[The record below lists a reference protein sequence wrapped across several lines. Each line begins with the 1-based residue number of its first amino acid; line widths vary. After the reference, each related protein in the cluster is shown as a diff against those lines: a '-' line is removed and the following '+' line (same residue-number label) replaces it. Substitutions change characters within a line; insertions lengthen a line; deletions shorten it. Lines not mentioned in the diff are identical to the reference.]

1 MSEFSRIPLQS
12 IDLAVLILCMIGVF
26 GMGCWLSKRSGKTSE
41 FMAAGRSL
49 PGWAVVLSIFG
60 TYFSS
65 ISFLGN
71 TGKAFGGNWNAW
83 VLGLSLPIA
92 AVVAVRCLSSSTGEA
107 ILSPPAFSPSAC
119 GLGRWEFIL
128 RRTKSTGPAKFST
141 PAGSASA

>member
-1 MSEFSRIPLQS
+1 MGSQLRTV
-12 IDLAVLILCMIGVF
+12 DLAVLILYMNDVF

-83 VLGLSLPIA
+83 VLGISLPIA

-119 GLGRWEFIL
+119 GLRRWEFIL
-128 RRTKSTGPAKFST
+128 RRTKSNGPAKFST
-141 PAGSASA
+141 PAGSASP